1 MYVGDWV
8 DLTQYLNVTE
18 IMFLNRYVKNELRV
32 MKFMEIVPLL
42 SKNPLCMYS
51 NEHGASCCFG
61 RVSWK
66 RSEDEII
73 QWSWGIEEN
82 HRGQQHTC

>member
-1 MYVGDWV
+1 M
-8 DLTQYLNVTE
+8 L
-18 IMFLNRYVKNELRV
+18 LNRYVKNELRV

-73 QWSWGIEEN
+73 Q
-82 HRGQQHTC
+82 